1 MKSWLRWLIVALI
14 LAAVA
19 GAVLRAVKARK
30 TQQEAVAAAAASRA
44 PLAVELATTERI
56 TVAERE
62 LSQGIAISGTVRA
75 VRSAVVKARVA
86 GELQGLVVREGD
98 TVRAGQELARID
110 PAEARSRVQQA
121 QQQAEAARAQIEIA
135 QRQFDN
141 NRALVDQGFISRTA
155 LDLSQSSL
163 AAARA
168 THQAAQAAVEL
179 AGKSLADTVLVAPIA
194 GQVSQRLAQPGERVG
209 VDARIVEIVDLTQ
222 MELEVTV
229 PAEEAAAVRVGQ
241 TATVAV
247 EGAPAPQT
255 ARVARIN
262 PSVQAGSRQVLVY
275 LALAPSPTLRQGLFA
290 RGTLATGTVR
300 ALAVP
305 VTALRTDKPAPYVQ
319 VVENGQ
325 VTHRTVATG
334 ARGDAE
340 GQAFVAIDGLTAGA
354 TVIAGTAGVLRPG
367 TPVKPLAAP
376 ATAASAAPAAAAA
389 GER

>member
-44 PLAVELATTERI
+44 PLAVELAATERI

-340 GQAFVAIDGLTAGA
+340 G
-354 TVIAGTAGVLRPG
+354 RPSSRSTG
-367 TPVKPLAAP
+367 
-376 ATAASAAPAAAAA
+376 
-389 GER
+389 